1 MIENIE
7 QGINIVVVA
16 VIIFLPIIIGIKLNK
31 VFNNNF
37 LMILFGLLCIL
48 VILVTLGVYWYDE
61 LSKSILL
68 TYYGFNEYLMM
79 DGVAYENVKPENI
92 SRVNEIY
99 NSMFGVSWVLKV
111 FFTHVLFSIPYGLIV
126 SLVIKH
132 LKINEIF
139 KTFRA

>member
-1 MIENIE
+1 MIENIV
-7 QGINIVVVA
+7 QGINIVVMA
-16 VIIFLPIIIGIKLNK
+16 IIIFLPIIIGIKLNK

-37 LMILFGLLCIL
+37 WMILFGVLCIL

-61 LSKSILL
+61 LSKRILL

-92 SRVNEIY
+92 SRVNKIY
-99 NSMFGVSWVLKV
+99 NSMFGVGWVLKA
-111 FFTHVLFSIPYGLIV
+111 FFAHVLFSIPYGLIV
-126 SLVIKH
+126 SLVIKY

-139 KTFRA
+139 KAFRA

>member
-1 MIENIE
+1 MIESIV
-7 QGINIVVVA
+7 QGINIVVMA
-16 VIIFLPIIIGIKLNK
+16 TIIFLPIIIGIKLNK

-37 LMILFGLLCIL
+37 WMILFGLLCIL

-61 LSKSILL
+61 LSKRILL
-68 TYYGFNEYLMM
+68 TYYGFNEYLLM
-79 DGVAYENVKPENI
+79 DGVAYENVKTENI

-99 NSMFGVSWVLKV
+99 NSMFGVSWVLKA
-111 FFTHVLFSIPYGLIV
+111 FFTHIVFSIPYGLIV
-126 SLVIKH
+126 SLVIKY

>member
-1 MIENIE
+1 MIENIV
-7 QGINIVVVA
+7 QGINIVVMA
-16 VIIFLPIIIGIKLNK
+16 TSIFLPIIIGIKLNK

-37 LMILFGLLCIL
+37 WMILFGVLCIL

-61 LSKSILL
+61 LSKRILL
-68 TYYGFNEYLMM
+68 TYYGFNEYLLM

-99 NSMFGVSWVLKV
+99 NSMFGVSWGLKA
-111 FFTHVLFSIPYGLIV
+111 FFTHIVFSIPYGLIV
-126 SLVIKH
+126 ILVIKY